1 MQSNFEEVFTITK
14 DVAQSVGK
22 KGTQYFELSKKRIEL
37 MEAKSKLSKAY
48 EQFGKLQFD
57 ALEGEPI
64 NDDDYDCAVAD
75 IRAYII
81 TVEEIEM
88 QIEKAK
94 AVSEEE
100 NEDIKRGAGELKNGV
115 VSVSKGVVN
124 QAKEVIKAV
133 SKSSDEESA
142 DAQPTVE
149 EV

>member
-1 MQSNFEEVFTITK
+1 MPSNFEEVFTITK
-14 DVAQSVGK
+14 DVATSVGK
-22 KGTQYFELSKKRIEL
+22 KGTQYFEHKKKRIEL

-48 EQFGKLQFD
+48 EVFGKIQFD

-88 QIEKAK
+88 QIEEAK
-94 AVSEEE
+94 AASEEE
-100 NEDIKRGAGELKNGV
+100 NEDIKHDAVELKNGV

-124 QAKEVIKAV
+124 TAKEKIKSVA
-133 SKSSDEESA
+133 KSSDDEETEAA
-142 DAQPTVE
+142 DAAE
-149 EV
+149 

>member
-1 MQSNFEEVFTITK
+1 MPSNFEEVFTITK

-22 KGTQYFELSKKRIEL
+22 KGSSYFEVSKKRIEL
-37 MEAKSKLSKAY
+37 MDARSKLAKAY

-64 NDDDYDCAVAD
+64 NDDDYDCAIAD
-75 IRAYII
+75 IRAYLI

-88 QIEKAK
+88 QIEEAK
-94 AVSEEE
+94 AASEEE

-124 QAKEVIKAV
+124 TAKEKL
-133 SKSSDEESA
+133 KSVAKSA
-142 DAQPTVE
+142 DEAAE
-149 EV
+149 EAAEPAE

>member
-1 MQSNFEEVFTITK
+1 MPSNFEEVFTITK
-14 DVAQSVGK
+14 DVATSVGK

-48 EQFGKLQFD
+48 EVFGKIQFD

-88 QIEKAK
+88 QIEEAK
-94 AVSEEE
+94 AASEEE
-100 NEDIKRGAGELKNGV
+100 NEDIKHGAVELKNGV

-124 QAKEVIKAV
+124 TAKEKIKSVA
-133 SKSSDEESA
+133 KSSDDEEAEAA
-142 DAQPTVE
+142 DAAE
-149 EV
+149 